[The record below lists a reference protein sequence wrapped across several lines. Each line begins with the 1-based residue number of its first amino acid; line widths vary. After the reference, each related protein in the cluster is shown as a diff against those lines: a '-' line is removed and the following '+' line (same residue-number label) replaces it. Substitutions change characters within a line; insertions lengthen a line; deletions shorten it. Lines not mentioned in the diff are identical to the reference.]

1 MGYSHEEWA
10 QGGALDVMAPS
21 AELVAQFEAARG
33 SDGGFAGC
41 SDEELAGVIG
51 RIAACEPWLAARKAG
66 AVAELV
72 KRRKTGAGERRRG
85 LPELFDD
92 SVTEELMPALGISRR
107 QAQRLVDFSLNL
119 TGRLDATYDQMLA
132 GNLDFIK
139 ARIISDATC
148 ALDDERAVKAEKL
161 ALKRS
166 GGSFAG
172 KTPGE
177 LEKIIARAATAADP
191 ESATRRRE
199 RSEAEGRVESWN
211 DPDGTVTLAARG
223 VNPAEAAAAEQIL
236 DETARVYKKAG
247 LGTRLDRL
255 RLRALVDK
263 VLGRDPLGKQAAG
276 LRADVNLTLPVFML
290 PLLTVL
296 GLADNPGEA
305 GRAGIADP
313 DLVRR
318 LAAAAAAAGDRS
330 RWHLTLVDDLGRP
343 VSHGCQNGVAGMN
356 PGKTGT
362 PVTISLPAETG
373 DGKVTFQMH
382 PIPLDGDCDH
392 RFEVPGHDP
401 SPLLRH
407 LVHIRD
413 GSCVEP
419 GCARS
424 AVRCDFEHSVPFEEG
439 GRTCLCNGNS
449 KCRRGHGI
457 KQRKNWVAIQIGS
470 YTTWHTPSGRTYT
483 TGPRQYP
490 F

>member
-1 MGYSHEEWA
+1 MGYLREDWV
-10 QGGALDVMAPS
+10 QGGGLDVMAPS
-21 AELVAQFEAARG
+21 AELVAQVEAARG
-33 SDGGFAGC
+33 ADGSYAGC

-72 KRRKTGAGERRRG
+72 RRRKTGAGERRHR

-119 TGRLDATYDQMLA
+119 TGRLDATYQQLLA
-132 GNLDFIK
+132 GAVDFIK

-148 ALDDERAVKAEKL
+148 ALDDERAVRAEEL
-161 ALKRS
+161 ALKRR

-172 KTPGE
+172 TTPGE
-177 LEKIIARAATAADP
+177 LEKIIARAAAAADP
-191 ESATRRRE
+191 EAAAKRRE
-199 RSEAEGRVESWN
+199 RAEREGRVESWN

-223 VNPAEAAAAEQIL
+223 VNPAEAAAAEQVL
-236 DETARVYKKAG
+236 DETARVCKKAG
-247 LGTRLDRL
+247 LGTRLDQL
-255 RLRALVDK
+255 RLRALLDK
-263 VLGRDPLGKQAAG
+263 VLGRDPLGGQAAG
-276 LRADVNLTLPVFML
+276 LRADVNLTLPVFLL

-296 GLADNPGEA
+296 GLAGNPGEA

-313 DLVRR
+313 DLVRQ
-318 LAAAAAAAGDRS
+318 LAAAAAAAGTGS
-330 RWHLTLVDDLGRP
+330 RWHLTLTDDLGRP
-343 VSHGCQNGVAGMN
+343 VGHGCQDGAAGMN
-356 PGKTGT
+356 PGKTGI
-362 PVTISLPAETG
+362 PVAISLPAGTG
-373 DGKVTFQMH
+373 DGTITFPVH
-382 PIPLDGDCDH
+382 PVPLDGDCDH
-392 RFEVPGHDP
+392 RFESTSHDP

-424 AVRCDFEHSVPFEEG
+424 AVRCDFEHSIPFGKG

-457 KQRKNWVAIQIGS
+457 KQRSNWAAIQAGG
-470 YTTWHTPSGRTYT
+470 YTTWHTPSGRTHT
-483 TGPRQYP
+483 TGPHQYP

>member
-1 MGYSHEEWA
+1 MGYSSGDWA
-10 QGGALDVMAPS
+10 QGGALDVTAPS
-21 AELVAQFEAARG
+21 AELVAAFEAARG
-33 SDGGFAGC
+33 DDGSYAGC
-41 SDEELAGVIG
+41 NDEELAGVIG

-72 KRRKTGAGERRRG
+72 RRRKTGTGERRHG

-119 TGRLDATYDQMLA
+119 VGRLDVTYQQMLA
-132 GNLDFIK
+132 GALDFVK

-161 ALKRS
+161 ALKRC
-166 GGSFAG
+166 GDSFAG

-177 LEKIIARAATAADP
+177 LEKIITRAVAAADP
-191 ESATRRRE
+191 EAAARRRE

-223 VNPAEAAAAEQIL
+223 VNPAEAAAAEQVL

-255 RLRALVDK
+255 RLQALLDK
-263 VLGRDPLGKQAAG
+263 VLGRDPLGEQAAG
-276 LRADVNLTLPVFML
+276 VRADVNLTLPVFML

-313 DLVRR
+313 ELVRH
-318 LAAAAAAAGDRS
+318 LAAAAAAGTGS

-343 VSHGCQNGVAGMN
+343 VGHGCQDGTPGMN

-362 PVTISLPAETG
+362 PVTINLPA
-373 DGKVTFQMH
+373 GKTTFPMH

-424 AVRCDFEHSVPFEEG
+424 AVRCDFEHSVPFEKG

-457 KQRKNWVAIQIGS
+457 KQRNDWAAIQIGG

-483 TGPRQYP
+483 TGPHQYP